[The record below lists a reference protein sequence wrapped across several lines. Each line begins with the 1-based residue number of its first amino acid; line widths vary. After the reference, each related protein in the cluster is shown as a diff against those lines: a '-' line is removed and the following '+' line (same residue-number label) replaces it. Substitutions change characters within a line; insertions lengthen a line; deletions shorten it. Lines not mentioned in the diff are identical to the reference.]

1 MSTYDVF
8 LNTSLSK
15 YANPDLAKRDVLC
28 VFTTFSDMR
37 PKLDTFGA
45 TYNIPVSI
53 WLMNKHPY
61 NPPIVYVRPTSTM
74 QIKSGR
80 YVDMNGKIDL
90 PYLKEWKHPESD
102 LLGLI
107 QILTIVFGEE
117 PPVYSTFKQGR
128 NESKE
133 STGESKSGFTKRI
146 RKSNSDEHESDAN
159 CDTCQRAE
167 NISVGAEGY
176 CVDCEEFFCKE
187 CLRYPRRLTA
197 TKNHKIFIN
206 DANQLK

>member
-15 YANPDLAKRDVLC
+15 YVNPDLAKRDVLC
-28 VFTTFSDMR
+28 VFTTFSDLR

-80 YVDMNGKIDL
+80 NVDMNGKIDL
-90 PYLKEWKHPESD
+90 PYLREWKHPESD

-133 STGESKSGFTKRI
+133 STGES
-146 RKSNSDEHESDAN
+146 E
-159 CDTCQRAE
+159 
-167 NISVGAEGY
+167 
-176 CVDCEEFFCKE
+176 
-187 CLRYPRRLTA
+187 
-197 TKNHKIFIN
+197 
-206 DANQLK
+206 